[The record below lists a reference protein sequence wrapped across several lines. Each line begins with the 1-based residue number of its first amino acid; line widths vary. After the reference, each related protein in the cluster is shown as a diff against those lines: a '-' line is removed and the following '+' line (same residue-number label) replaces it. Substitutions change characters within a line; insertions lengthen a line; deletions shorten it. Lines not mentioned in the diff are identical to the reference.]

1 MFCGIIFFEHG
12 WLSICK
18 YVQTHRLFI
27 LSNSSPVDWGIKSG
41 PGQKLASFELPHNNR
56 LVVVYGM
63 SFFEHM

>member
-18 YVQTHRLFI
+18 YVQTHWLFI
-27 LSNSSPVDWGIKSG
+27 LSNSSFGRLGYQIWARTKIGI
-41 PGQKLASFELPHNNR
+41 FELPHINR
-56 LVVVYGM
+56 LVVLYGM